1 MRVFFNSILSVFTLT
16 LLVGHFSARTST
28 TIGSPQQADGNPPV
42 IGAAAGPSDS
52 AQSRPCISLS
62 QIVEQAA
69 PGSTLVLQGG
79 SYPERLTIQKRLT
92 ITAQRGPALIGGYF
106 VGMQENICVPVTQR
120 EGTPFNP
127 NSPANCASAGNPPGV
142 RAKLYYPA
150 AAPGDAPVGCG
161 GPFPLIVY
169 AHAVRNGDLCDWSN
183 PGPKQRDYLQAE
195 GLLTRLAAAGIIV
208 ISVDL
213 SWANENITEAS
224 VMVDAVAYA
233 LNENARS
240 GSRLHGAVASFQMG
254 LMGHSTGGAAAI
266 HAAACL
272 NGLCPPQL
280 RLAGVR
286 VGAVGLLAPGFE
298 GGPHD
303 SDDVR
308 GMNAPVLVIHGTN
321 ESDQQVGNGPLTI
334 YEMANSPK
342 SLVVVA
348 GANHYGYTDGICIAP
363 PYDNPS
369 QVGGVTG
376 PEAHR
381 RQQQAAGDYLEAFFS
396 AYLLGDASKLD
407 YLRQQGGQQ
416 CGNPGRPPMCGSPV
430 RRFPDLDALN
440 VGVSICSCFP

>member
-1 MRVFFNSILSVFTLT
+1 
-16 LLVGHFSARTST
+16 
-28 TIGSPQQADGNPPV
+28 
-42 IGAAAGPSDS
+42 
-52 AQSRPCISLS
+52 
-62 QIVEQAA
+62 VEQAV
-69 PGSTLVLQGG
+69 PGSIIVLQGG
-79 SYPERLTIQKRLT
+79 SYPERLTIGQLSNQKNLT

-127 NSPANCASAGNPPGV
+127 NSPANCAGAGTPPGV
-142 RAKLYYPA
+142 HAKLYYPGT
-150 AAPGDAPVGCG
+150 APSDAPVSCG

-169 AHAVRNGDLCDWSN
+169 AHAVRFQALCDWSH
-183 PGPKQRDYLQAE
+183 PGPANEDYRHVE

-208 ISVDL
+208 ISVDV
-213 SWANENITEAS
+213 SWAGDNITEAS
-224 VMVDAVAYA
+224 VMVDALAYA
-233 LNENARS
+233 LNEDARP
-240 GSRLHGAVASFQMG
+240 GSRLQGAVASFQVG

-272 NGLCPPQL
+272 NSRCPPQL

-303 SDDVR
+303 AADVR
-308 GMNAPVLVIHGTN
+308 GMNAPVLVIHGTK

-342 SLVVVA
+342 YLVVVA

-416 CGNPGRPPMCGSPV
+416 CNNPGNPPSCGTPV
-430 RRFPDLDALN
+430 RRFVDLDALN
-440 VGVSICSCFP
+440 VVVSVCSCFP